1 MSSNQPRTVIAG
13 GGRVGRR
20 TANILSDRGYDIVV
34 IEPNSDR
41 AQTIADDYVATV
53 IEGDATRPAILEQV
67 NLDRVDVIAA
77 LTAETG
83 TNLAICLAATRMVPD
98 LKTILRTDVETRGEY
113 DDWVDEVVFPE
124 NAAARVA
131 ANTVESDVRAIED
144 TTGSLDLLEVTV
156 APSAPVAERT
166 LEEVGLPRGCLVVA
180 STGGNRIAGP
190 ETELIPDETY
200 TIAVEPSVSDEVIQ
214 LFRG

>member
-1 MSSNQPRTVIAG
+1 MSSKQPRTIIAG

-20 TANILSDRGYDIVV
+20 TANILSDRGYDVIV

-53 IEGDATRPAILEQV
+53 IEGDATRPTILEQV
-67 NLDRVDVIAA
+67 GLERVDVIAA

-83 TNLAICLAATRMVPD
+83 TNLAICLAATRMVPEV
-98 LKTILRTDVETRGEY
+98 KTILRTDVETRGEY

-144 TTGSLDLLEVTV
+144 TTSDLDLLEITV
-156 APSAPVAERT
+156 APEAPVAERT
-166 LEEVGLPRGCLVVA
+166 LEEVGLPRGCLVVS

-200 TIAVEPSVSDEVIQ
+200 TLAVEPSVSDEVLQ

>member
-98 LKTILRTDVETRGEY
+98 LKTFFGLMLRPAASMMTGLMKLSSLRMQQHVLLLILLNQTCG
-113 DDWVDEVVFPE
+113 
-124 NAAARVA
+124 
-131 ANTVESDVRAIED
+131 
-144 TTGSLDLLEVTV
+144 LL
-156 APSAPVAERT
+156 RIQ
-166 LEEVGLPRGCLVVA
+166 LVV
-180 STGGNRIAGP
+180 
-190 ETELIPDETY
+190 
-200 TIAVEPSVSDEVIQ
+200 
-214 LFRG
+214 